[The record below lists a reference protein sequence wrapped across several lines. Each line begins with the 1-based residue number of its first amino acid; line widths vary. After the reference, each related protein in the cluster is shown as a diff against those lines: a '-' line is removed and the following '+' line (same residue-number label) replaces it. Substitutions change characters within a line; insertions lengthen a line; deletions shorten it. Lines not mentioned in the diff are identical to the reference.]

1 VTATPHPSRIIPN
14 NLLPTRKLIHA
25 RRPILTTLPQP
36 TPIPISLHN
45 LPLKSRSRLNFH
57 ISTAPDVPVR
67 FRSILVSIQ
76 RYRAGQIP
84 VSELGDGAGDVDAV
98 AVLGADLD
106 GEGERDGCGVGA
118 GWGGVCYGDAERCSC
133 FAVSRGVDVVGV
145 HEGVDCAV
153 VGKRG
158 GSVGDVIGVC
168 CCDDLGGGV
177 VAGGRDVLVWTVN
190 FGGFYGN
197 DEHGLGE
204 VLLQGEVEVAD
215 LELLGE
221 FEGGVGVL
229 VAVVFGGAREPLINW
244 CLIRVVAPPAMRA
257 LSVCG
262 VRLI

>member
-25 RRPILTTLPQP
+25 RRPIITTLPPP

-98 AVLGADLD
+98 AVLGANLD
-106 GEGERDGCGVGA
+106 GEGERDGCGVG
-118 GWGGVCYGDAERCSC
+118 
-133 FAVSRGVDVVGV
+133 VVGV